1 MNRGQISLLLDRFPD
16 AMADLA
22 RAAELSPD
30 FALAN
35 VQKLYTDFLAAQ
47 GSNDQVGIAK
57 VAWKIPRYNCCR

>member
-16 AMADLA
+16 AMTDLA
-22 RAAELSPD
+22 KAAELSPD

-47 GSNDQVGIAK
+47 GSNDEAAIAK
-57 VAWKIPRYNCCR
+57 VA